1 MYIYIQNYQ
10 YIMMCLY
17 DQNDG
22 EIAVTKGRGWK
33 PVGSQQME
41 LQSHDG
47 DAVGEVVFLVSL
59 ALIYLP
65 SGKSLHNYWKSPCL
79 MDKST
84 INGYFP

>member
-1 MYIYIQNYQ
+1 MCIYIYMYIYIQNYQ

-33 PVGSQQME
+33 PVGSQPME

-65 SGKSLHNYWKSPCL
+65 SGKSLHNY
-79 MDKST
+79 
-84 INGYFP
+84 